1 MDGDWVVTKLEA
13 VTSDGKATSYS
24 NRYKFDGQEYP
35 YKTPSVDGTASFKRI
50 DDRHAEATI
59 KGSKGNATS
68 KWVIS
73 KDGKTRTITTTGMNA
88 DGKPLHNVSVYDKQ

>member
-1 MDGDWVVTKLEA
+1 MRTVRAIAIRTISPRPTPTTRVAIDGV
-13 VTSDGKATSYS
+13 
-24 NRYKFDGQEYP
+24 
-35 YKTPSVDGTASFKRI
+35 ASFKRI

-73 KDGKTRTITTTGMNA
+73 QDGKTRTITTTGMNA
-88 DGKPLHNVSVYDKQ
+88 DGKPLHNVSLYGKQ